1 MATTKTFK
9 KITNAWTNRVLP
21 DIFYEQMVLAEE
33 PVVQEEAL
41 DRIKQL
47 LMQIFGGRLDVFISG
62 AFYICYDPT
71 NGNRRLQ
78 PDCIIAFDVDA
89 EAVRYNLPNYW
100 IWEVGKPPDFVMEI
114 ASPTTSNNDLGHKRD
129 MYAELGI
136 AEYWRFDPTGGDYYG
151 QPLAGERMVDGE
163 YQPYELQEEADGSV
177 TGYSPLLNVIF
188 YWDCEEF
195 DVLDPVTGR
204 TVDKLVAAESE
215 REAAEARA
223 EAEREGRLAEEQ
235 ARLAEREARLA
246 AEARER
252 ELLAEIE
259 RLRSLQSGQ

>member
-1 MATTKTFK
+1 M
-9 KITNAWTNRVLP
+9 
-21 DIFYEQMVLAEE
+21 
-33 PVVQEEAL
+33 VQEEVL

-47 LMQIFGGRLDVFISG
+47 LMQIFRKRPDVFISG

-78 PDCIIAFDVDA
+78 PDCIIVFDVDA

-151 QPLAGERMVDGE
+151 QPLVGERLVDGE

-177 TGYSPLLNVIF
+177 IGYSPLLNLDF
-188 YWDCEEF
+188 YWDGDEF

-204 TVDKLVAAESE
+204 TVDRRIAAELE
-215 REAAEARA
+215 RDAAEERA
-223 EAEREGRLAEEQ
+223 EAEREARLAEERARLTERE
-235 ARLAEREARLA
+235 ARLAEREA

-259 RLRSLQSGQ
+259 RLRASSQGSSG